1 MPVSTMPMSV
11 PAPRWLKAGWLKVER
26 KPAASAAEMSRGV

>member
-11 PAPRWLKAGWLKVER
+11 PAPRWLKAGWLKVEE
-26 KPAASAAEMSRGV
+26 KARGLGGGDV